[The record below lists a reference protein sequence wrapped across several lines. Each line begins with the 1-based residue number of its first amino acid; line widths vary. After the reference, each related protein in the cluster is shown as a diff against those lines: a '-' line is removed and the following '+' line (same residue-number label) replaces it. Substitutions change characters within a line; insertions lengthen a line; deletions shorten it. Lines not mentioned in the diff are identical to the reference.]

1 MDSTN
6 PLQQLLL
13 RGLSTTS
20 LVADRLRH
28 VTQAWV
34 SSGRLDPSQATA
46 LVEEVLAS
54 LRGENPELEK
64 QAERQMER
72 NIDHLLIDGRW
83 MSYGAASTGWSSS
96 CARTRPALRC
106 PTELGQNRLQRPFDP
121 AMRDILISSAVCVAC
136 LLLALVSQLV
146 APSTVDAA
154 APSAQQM
161 SQQMSQQAVAMAP
174 SATPSAAASAISAF
188 ELDPDDPNPSL
199 FTMASDRGGETIA
212 NASALGGEL
221 VIPKERM
228 TPTGLRITDITVGDG
243 PEAKAGQTVVVN
255 YRGTLENGKEF
266 DSSYGRGPFS
276 FPLGA
281 GRVIR
286 GWDEGVA
293 GMQVGGKRKLVIPP
307 DLAYGERGAGGVI
320 PPNATLVFEVE
331 LLEIKG

>member
-1 MDSTN
+1 
-6 PLQQLLL
+6 
-13 RGLSTTS
+13 
-20 LVADRLRH
+20 
-28 VTQAWV
+28 
-34 SSGRLDPSQATA
+34 
-46 LVEEVLAS
+46 
-54 LRGENPELEK
+54 
-64 QAERQMER
+64 
-72 NIDHLLIDGRW
+72 
-83 MSYGAASTGWSSS
+83 
-96 CARTRPALRC
+96 
-106 PTELGQNRLQRPFDP
+106 
-121 AMRDILISSAVCVAC
+121 MRDILISSAVCVAC

-146 APSTVDAA
+146 APSTVAAA
-154 APSAQQM
+154 APVA
-161 SQQMSQQAVAMAP
+161 QQAVASAP
-174 SATPSAAASAISAF
+174 STAASAAASAISAF
-188 ELDPDDPNPSL
+188 ELDPEDPNPSL
-199 FTMASDRGGETIA
+199 FTMASDSGSDQLA
-212 NASALGGEL
+212 NAAALGGEL

-281 GRVIR
+281 GRVIK